1 MALPRPID
9 QLHRQY
15 PTFVMTHPATATP
28 KPLALRRRKTPAVLA
43 IPYVTILA
51 GAWITT
57 CVLSSRTIRQSDY
70 NSGAVT
76 RETAGHLDRVA
87 FLIDVLNFIAALAAM
102 PIIYALLAR
111 AAVVFS
117 QRTSREK
124 TPGARQSFALADR
137 KFLGYCGS
145 SKDATAGSTLLA
157 QLGGLLILLGILFHQ
172 PTNH

>member
-1 MALPRPID
+1 MTLPARD
-9 QLHRQY
+9 
-15 PTFVMTHPATATP
+15 TP

-43 IPYVTILA
+43 TSYVAVLA
-51 GAWITT
+51 GAWVTT
-57 CVLSSRTIRQSDY
+57 CVLSSRTIRQSAD

-76 RETAGHLDRVA
+76 RDTAVHLDRVA

-102 PIIYALLAR
+102 PVIYALLAR

-124 TPGARQSFALADR
+124 TLGVRQLFALADR

-145 SKDATAGSTLLA
+145 SKDATVGSTRLA
-157 QLGGLLILLGILFHQ
+157 QLGGLLILSGISFHQ
-172 PTNH
+172 PTNHLVEVAHIRQL